1 MTSHAAP
8 QPDALFVIIPALTL
22 PTQLAAFSYISMFVV
37 GTVSAMGGYTAV
49 IGEPHLPHAGT
60 GVPRRCSLPG
70 HRLHA
75 KGCWPSSRC
84 LSEDALRSVQHDSV
98 IIQTNVLLLAEAR
111 RLSARLHSWRRRDV
125 KGDPGTQSV
134 ADNKSVGAGVVRR
147 DCHWRAGPPQLGLFS
162 A

>member
-1 MTSHAAP
+1 MPLVDTLPAQTADDRDGLPPTLPHSGQTWLMTSHAAP

-60 GVPRRCSLPG
+60 AVPRRCLLPG

-75 KGCWPSSRC
+75 K
-84 LSEDALRSVQHDSV
+84 AV
-98 IIQTNVLLLAEAR
+98 
-111 RLSARLHSWRRRDV
+111 
-125 KGDPGTQSV
+125 
-134 ADNKSVGAGVVRR
+134 
-147 DCHWRAGPPQLGLFS
+147 GPPVS
-162 A
+162 AYLKMHCANYSLTT